1 MENKISY
8 ALKKCKSVFII
19 AIILWVVLSIVLI
32 APESISWVEAVE
44 KGNGSFI
51 ETLMNSN
58 IGDIGRKFRKG
69 IFRRIYW

>member
-1 MENKISY
+1 MGNKISY

-32 APESISWVEAVE
+32 APVSISWVETVE